1 MSDISKSV
9 IGSLISAVLIAV
21 LFGFWNDYVYKKDR
35 LTGYWKVELETVGSS
50 YSKYRGLK
58 TYYEFII
65 GQNVNSL
72 NGTGEKISE
81 DSVNGPVEYDTDK
94 RTHLEF
100 EGALTYRVFSK
111 NTVDILY
118 KENGRKRP
126 SSTILN
132 LVVESSEK
140 MSGTFISTIASSKG
154 NVVFTRVS
162 GI

>member
-9 IGSLISAVLIAV
+9 IGSLISAVLITV
-21 LFGFWNDYVYKKDR
+21 LFSLWNDYIYKKDQ
-35 LTGYWKVELETVGSS
+35 LTGYWEVEFETIETS

-65 GQNVNSL
+65 GQKGHGL
-72 NGTGEKISE
+72 DGTGEKISE
-81 DSVNGPVEYDTDK
+81 DSVNGVIEYDADK
-94 RTHLEF
+94 RTHLDF
-100 EGALTYRVFSK
+100 DGVITYRVFSR
-111 NTVDILY
+111 NTVDITY

-132 LVVESSEK
+132 LVIESRDR

-154 NVVFTRVS
+154 KVIFTKIN